1 MIAIQIHRLLLT
13 AMSRRPL
20 PLLDL
25 NALPNGSCS
34 MTSGSLSL
42 GFSLF
47 EPFAC
52 GASESFRHYVRVAR
66 S

>member
-1 MIAIQIHRLLLT
+1 VIAIQIPRLLLT
-13 AMSRRPL
+13 AMSRTPL
-20 PLLDL
+20 PLLDFR
-25 NALPNGSCS
+25 ALPNASYR
-34 MTSGSLSL
+34 MTSGSQSL

-47 EPFAC
+47 EPSAC